1 MRSLILN
8 CCLWQNKLWKGT
20 EGIVCCVWCLIFL
33 NHCVSVMVACVHWTN
48 CWKANG
54 EIDENGPLSY
64 EQHQSAMFHFSWTD
78 PLGHFRSDSVV
89 FETALDCQH
98 VHNQQESV
106 MHNYCFSEFVEEC
119 DWQADEVVL
128 EVFGRSRRCPLGF
141 GSCWHCA
148 NAVVVFVLW
157 ALFVDRLSDFTVF
170 VVWHLSSREEFLQ
183 FAEKLGEQQT
193 PSWLGLP
200 NNAEKVLLTILGK
213 TSPIVVMY
221 CYCRTEVFSCCD
233 ESCGV
238 LLVILRMLYEVI
250 MGEYLLN
257 AVELVPKCSLLF
269 VISTFEAFQHRLD
282 LLYLVMTSPCALPF
296 RSPFHPFIMLYCHY
310 SFCGEQALY
319 LSDFSYLSFYWFFL
333 FHILNAGSEMVN
345 KLLKMQLLEDD
356 DDLAYAPMA
365 DSGKEEKE
373 VDGRPAWMK
382 TLSNSL
388 NTWSQMLPK
397 VLLCLGLGLWIE
409 MSFWQEAVVIAW
421 CHLSDCSLLWNYSV
435 HHLRIV
441 ECLWS

>member
-157 ALFVDRLSDFTVF
+157 ALFVDILSDFTVVF

-296 RSPFHPFIMLYCHY
+296 RSLFFSSIYNALLSLFFLRWTGVIFWVIFHICLSID
-310 SFCGEQALY
+310 SFC
-319 LSDFSYLSFYWFFL
+319 SIFW
-333 FHILNAGSEMVN
+333 
-345 KLLKMQLLEDD
+345 MQ
-356 DDLAYAPMA
+356 
-365 DSGKEEKE
+365 E
-373 VDGRPAWMK
+373 VKW
-382 TLSNSL
+382 
-388 NTWSQMLPK
+388 
-397 VLLCLGLGLWIE
+397 WI
-409 MSFWQEAVVIAW
+409 SFWRCSFWKMMMTLHMLRWPIREKKRRKWMGDQRGWKPCPI
-421 CHLSDCSLLWNYSV
+421 LSTPGRRCCQRYY
-435 HHLRIV
+435 
-441 ECLWS
+441 CA